1 MKADL
6 LIKNGT
12 VVSPRRSF
20 KANIYVQGERIAAIT
35 DPSLCRGDLSNVS
48 KVIDAE
54 KLFIIPGLV
63 DPHVHMMDPG
73 YPEREDFTSG
83 TRAAAFGG
91 VTTVMEHHRTV
102 PPVYSA
108 RELEEKI
115 SYLGSR
121 SVVDF
126 CLMGGGTPDNV
137 ANIEEMWQQ
146 GAVSFKM
153 FTCSLHQQPAMDAFA
168 LWEMF
173 GEIKRIGAMVL
184 IHCEDDSLT
193 TLGEKFLKEKK
204 RFDYLSHYEWRSV
217 LAEEVAV
224 DMVINAARETG
235 AKVVIAHVSSPHLLE
250 KISRVRRRGYP
261 IYAESCPHYLN
272 LSTEDLA
279 LKGPWVKFAPSVR
292 KPETVSAMWQSLNQ
306 GLITYLGSDHCPFP
320 RSEKAMGAANI
331 WEAPNGIPGVET
343 GLRVMLTAVNEGKTT
358 LNRVVEVMCENP
370 ARVYG
375 IFPRKGVIG
384 VGSDA
389 DLLIVDMQQKDVLSN
404 DKIVSRCGWTPFDGK
419 EVQGAPRYVFLRGQA
434 LVEDGLLIGE
444 AGMGKFITRMGKG
457 R

>member
-12 VVSPRRSF
+12 VISPGNSQ
-20 KANIYVQGERIAAIT
+20 KANIYVQGGKIVAIA
-35 DPSLCRGDLSNVS
+35 DPFVDLGDASRV
-48 KVIDAE
+48 VDAQG
-54 KLFIIPGLV
+54 LFVIPGLV

-73 YPEREDFTSG
+73 YPEREDFISG

-91 VTTVMEHHRTV
+91 VTTVIEHHRTV
-102 PPVYSA
+102 PPVYSVK
-108 RELEEKI
+108 ELEEKI
-115 SYLGSR
+115 TRLNSR

-137 ANIEEMWQQ
+137 ANIEGMWQK
-146 GAVSFKM
+146 GVVSFKM
-153 FTCSLHQQPAMDAFA
+153 FTCSLHQQPAMNAHS
-168 LWEMF
+168 LWEMLS
-173 GEIKRIGAMVL
+173 EVERIGAMVL

-193 TLGEKFLKEKK
+193 TLGEKLLQEKK
-204 RFDYLSHYEWRSV
+204 RFDYLSHFEWRSV

-224 DMVINAARETG
+224 DMVIDVAKATG

-250 KISRVRRRGYP
+250 KIKKAREEGYP

-292 KPETVSAMWQSLNQ
+292 KPETAAAMWQCLNQ
-306 GLITYLGSDHCPFP
+306 GRITYLGSDHCPFP
-320 RSEKAMGAANI
+320 KEEKAAGEVNI

-343 GLRVMLTAVNEGKTT
+343 GLRIMLTAVNKGKTT
-358 LNRVVEVMCENP
+358 LNKVVEVMCENP

-375 IFPRKGVIG
+375 VFPQKGIIAA
-384 VGSDA
+384 GSDA
-389 DLLIVDMQQKDVLSN
+389 DLVIVDMRQEDVLSN
-404 DKIVSRCGWTPFDGK
+404 DRIVSKCGWTPFDGWK
-419 EVQGAPRYVFLRGQA
+419 IQGVPRHVFLRGQA
-434 LVEDGLLIGE
+434 LVEDGRLIGE
-444 AGMGKFITRMGKG
+444 AGMGKFITRMEKAV
-457 R
+457 